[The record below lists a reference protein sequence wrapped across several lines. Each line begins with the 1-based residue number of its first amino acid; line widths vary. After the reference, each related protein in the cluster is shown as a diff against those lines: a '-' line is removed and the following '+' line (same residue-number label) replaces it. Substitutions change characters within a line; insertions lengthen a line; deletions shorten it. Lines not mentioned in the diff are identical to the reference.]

1 MSVVRAFVAIESSGG
16 VASRAAA
23 LMDKLRAAS
32 ANVTWV
38 SPDNMHWTLKFL
50 GDVNLTATAEICR
63 VLNEAVS
70 ELPAFDVQVS
80 GLGAFPN
87 IERPRTI
94 WLGVSEGEEV
104 MAELAD
110 SIDRRLAALGY
121 KPEGRRF
128 KPHLT
133 LGRVRGTKNIEALSA
148 LLQDKAEFQG
158 GPMEIDE
165 VSLYTSYLERQGP
178 RYDVLC
184 RAVLK
189 G

>member
-23 LMDKLRAAS
+23 LIEKLRAAD
-32 ANVTWV
+32 AKVTWV
-38 SPDNMHWTLKFL
+38 APDNMHWTLKFL
-50 GDVNLTATAEICR
+50 GDVNLTATAEICA
-63 VLNEAVS
+63 VLQEAVT
-70 ELPAFDVQVS
+70 ELPAFDVQVN

-87 IERPRTI
+87 TDRPRTI
-94 WLGVSEGEEV
+94 WLGVTEGEEV
-104 MAELAD
+104 LAD
-110 SIDRRLAALGY
+110 LAEKIDRRLAALGY

-133 LGRVRGTKNIEALSA
+133 LGRVRGVQNIDALSE
-148 LLQDKAEFQG
+148 LLKAKADFVG

-165 VSLYTSYLERQGP
+165 VTLYTSYMERQGP
-178 RYDVLC
+178 RYEALC
-184 RAVLK
+184 RAVLN